1 MTSVSSDAET
11 TTIMAEALV
20 RIVNDERGMRII
32 SEEGLPVEISV
43 DETLIT
49 ISPEGVVVESAEVN
63 ITAEAAMEVEAGGD
77 FDLSVGGLIAVEA
90 GDVDIDAAAMQI
102 AAGLFTVE

>member
-20 RIVNDERGMRII
+20 RVINDERGMRII

-77 FDLSVGGLIAVEA
+77 FDLSVGGLIAAEA